1 MAVLWLFL
9 EFFRIGICAFGGGL
23 ATIPFLEELATN
35 HPDWFT
41 IEQLADMI
49 AVSESTP
56 GAIGINMSTYVGYQ
70 VCINSFG
77 GNIFMGFIG
86 GVVAT
91 FGFITPSIIVI
102 IIISQFL
109 KKFKENK
116 YVKWAF
122 YGLRAASIGLIVS
135 AAFSILKLSIID
147 VEAFKLAFNGLN
159 ANNFITD
166 CWAAISNGLVA
177 LFNFKNLALGLLIGI
192 LLFKYKKHP
201 ILYIALAAILG
212 IIFQL

>member
-1 MAVLWLFL
+1 MVIIWLFL

-23 ATIPFLEELATN
+23 ATIPFLEELATT

-41 IEQLADMI
+41 VEQLANMI

-70 VCINSFG
+70 VCLNSFNNVFLGFVG
-77 GNIFMGFIG
+77 GI
-86 GVVAT
+86 VAT
-91 FGFITPSIIVI
+91 LGFVTPSIIVI

-109 KKFKENK
+109 KKFKDNK
-116 YVKWAF
+116 YVKWVF
-122 YGLRAASIGLIVS
+122 YGLRAASIGLIIS

-147 VEAFKLAFNGLN
+147 VEAASIAFQGLN
-159 ANNFITD
+159 INNFFTNIWGAT
-166 CWAAISNGLVA
+166 SNALVS
-177 LFNFKNLALGLLIGI
+177 LFNFKNLALALFIGI
-192 LLFKYKKHP
+192 LVFKYKKHP
-201 ILYIALAAILG
+201 ILYIVLAAILG